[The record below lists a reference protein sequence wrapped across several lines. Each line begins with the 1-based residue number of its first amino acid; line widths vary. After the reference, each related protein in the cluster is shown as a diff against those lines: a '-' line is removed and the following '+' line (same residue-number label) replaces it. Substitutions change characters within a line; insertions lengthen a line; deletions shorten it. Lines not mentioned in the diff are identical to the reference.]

1 MSSAYVSPWADSDV
15 QIFRS
20 TVRQFIEHEFVPQ
33 QSLWREQRRPTED
46 AWLKAGAVGLLLPD
60 VPEEF
65 GGGGGT
71 FAHEAVVV
79 EELARAGVP
88 MGTGVQS
95 MVAHYL
101 LRYGSAEQKRRWLPS
116 MASGHVVAAV
126 AMTEPDAGSD
136 LQALRTT
143 ATLDGDTYVLN
154 GSKTFITNG
163 SQAGLILVAARTDP
177 SAPGPRALS
186 LIFVERDAVTGF
198 RVGRA
203 IEKLGR
209 HGQDTCELFFD
220 DVRVPVANRLG
231 PSAGRGLFQMM
242 EQLIYERLSVGLAG
256 VASAERAIALTTQHV
271 KSRMAYGKPL
281 LDLQHVRFTLA
292 ECRTDAHVA
301 RVFVDHCIQRFIAG
315 RFDGTTAA
323 MAKYWLTECEWR
335 VVDRCLQL
343 HGGYGYSEEYPIA
356 RMWADSRVQRIYAGS
371 NEVMKEVVGWSL

>member
-1 MSSAYVSPWADSDV
+1 M
-15 QIFRS
+15 
-20 TVRQFIEHEFVPQ
+20 
-33 QSLWREQRRPTED
+33 L
-46 AWLKAGAVGLLLPD
+46 
-60 VPEEF
+60 PEEF

-88 MGTGVQS
+88 DGHRRSAS

-203 IEKLGR
+203 IENSVAMGKTR
-209 HGQDTCELFFD
+209 VSCFSTM
-220 DVRVPVANRLG
+220 RVPVANRLG
-231 PSAGRGLFQMM
+231 PSAGRG
-242 EQLIYERLSVGLAG
+242 IV
-256 VASAERAIALTTQHV
+256 
-271 KSRMAYGKPL
+271 P
-281 LDLQHVRFTLA
+281 D
-292 ECRTDAHVA
+292 
-301 RVFVDHCIQRFIAG
+301 
-315 RFDGTTAA
+315 DGT
-323 MAKYWLTECEWR
+323 
-335 VVDRCLQL
+335 
-343 HGGYGYSEEYPIA
+343 
-356 RMWADSRVQRIYAGS
+356 AD
-371 NEVMKEVVGWSL
+371 L